1 MRWLRENWLDFLIF
15 LLIALVAAGVVLYLT
30 GVNPF
35 ARPRPE
41 GVAPP
46 PAPSVPAAP
55 APSEPASPN
64 PPSEAPAPE
73 PVVTVLPLPQA
84 PREAPTPPEPQ
95 KPTQEAPRPA
105 PPQASPT
112 GAYRVVVGAFAD
124 PKNATRLA
132 QELSAQG
139 YPVRLE
145 AAGALTRVAVGP
157 YASEAEAARVAQAL
171 QAYGARV
178 YRGQGPL
185 PPQGGVYLQVGAF
198 QKEEN
203 ALALAEKLKG
213 EGLPVTLV
221 RDGLYRV
228 RVGPVAEGEKEGYLN
243 RLRALGLEPVE
254 VR

>member
-15 LLIALVAAGVVLYLT
+15 LLIAFVAAGVVLYLT

-35 ARPRPE
+35 ARPRTE
-41 GVAPP
+41 MGAPP
-46 PAPSVPAAP
+46 PAPSLPV
-55 APSEPASPN
+55 APSAPASPE
-64 PPSEAPAPE
+64 PPPKAPAPE

-84 PREAPTPPEPQ
+84 PAPPEPQ
-95 KPTQEAPRPA
+95 KPIQEAPRPA

-132 QELSAQG
+132 QELSAKG

-185 PPQGGVYLQVGAF
+185 PPQGGGYLQVGAF

-203 ALALAEKLKG
+203 ALALAEKLKR
-213 EGLPVTLV
+213 EGFPVTLV

-228 RVGPVAEGEKEGYLN
+228 RVGPVAEGEKEGYLS